1 VVVEVSWAQALAW
14 RMRRHELDPA
24 GRLSAPE
31 VVRRLS
37 GVQAQVASSAE
48 MAIRVRSDAVKA
60 GDVGRALGNGDL
72 IKTWAMRG
80 TLHLLTP
87 EDAGSVLSALAAGRT
102 WERPVWQRYFGMDA
116 AGMQRFREAVR
127 EVLDGQTLT
136 REELIA
142 AVTVKPGLDHIGE
155 SLRSGWG
162 TLLKPIAWQGDLCF
176 GPQSGNRVTF
186 MRPDQ
191 ASPRWAGIPDPDV
204 AGPLAIAAYIGTYGP
219 TTAAGFSN
227 WMSRG
232 LIPAKRVKA
241 WFAELGNRL
250 TAVDVDGEPAF
261 ILSEDLDDLVAT
273 KPSRTVRLLGGF
285 DQWVLGPG
293 TDDPHVIAPK
303 RRAAVSKQ
311 SGWIAPIVVAGG
323 VVSGTWELDAQAVR
337 VAWFREAGK
346 PPVRRLEAEVRRLGQ
361 TLDRR
366 LDLSLV
372 PARGDWLRAAPART
386 TVRGRR
392 PAS

>member
-1 VVVEVSWAQALAW
+1 MSVASVSWAQALAW
-14 RMRRHELDPA
+14 RMRRHELDPV

-37 GVQAQVASSAE
+37 GVQAQVASSADL
-48 MAIRVRSDAVKA
+48 AIRVRSEAVKA
-60 GDVGRALGNGDL
+60 GDVGRALANGDL

-87 EDAGSVLSALAAGRT
+87 EDAGVFLSVLAAGRT
-102 WERPVWQRYFGMDA
+102 WERPVWERYFGLNP
-116 AGMQRFREAVR
+116 AGIERFREAVR

-142 AVTVKPGLDHIGE
+142 AVTVKPGLHHIGD

-162 TLLKPIAWQGDLCF
+162 TLLKPVAWQGELCF
-176 GPQSGNRVTF
+176 GPQAGNRVTF

-191 ASPRWAGIPDPDV
+191 ASPHWAGIPDPDV
-204 AGPLAIAAYIGTYGP
+204 AGPAAIAAYLGSYGP
-219 TTAAGFSN
+219 STWSGFSN
-227 WMSRG
+227 WISRG
-232 LIPAKRVKA
+232 VVPAKRVKA
-241 WFAELGNRL
+241 WFAELGNRV
-250 TAVDVDGEPAF
+250 APVDVEGEPA
-261 ILSEDLDDLVAT
+261 IVLAANLDDLVAT

-293 TDDPHVIAPK
+293 TDDPHVIPPA
-303 RRAAVSKQ
+303 RRTNVSRQ

-323 VVSGTWELDAQAVR
+323 VVAGTWELDGDGVR

-346 PPVRRLEAEVRRLGQ
+346 PPSRRLTAEVKRLGA

-366 LDLSLV
+366 LELSV
-372 PARGDWLRAAPART
+372 TPG
-386 TVRGRR
+386 
-392 PAS
+392 